1 MSKELNKLFIDKKY
15 FFEKFDKPP
24 RQNKKESMPL
34 QNALF
39 DLNLSFEIN
48 AFLCPEY

>member
-1 MSKELNKLFIDKKY
+1 MTKELNKLFIDKNY
-15 FFEKFDKPP
+15 FLRNSTNYQD
-24 RQNKKESMPL
+24 KKEPMPL